1 MSESQTEEKLIQAIS
16 NHHLGQGNK
25 RLTIQMVSDS
35 AGISRQAFNRYYKH
49 LKPYVLGK
57 RPIGE
62 LLKNEPSDLTVLIAG
77 CQQRIRELQDE
88 VKRLLD
94 GRDAHFEGVRQT
106 YITTLM
112 CGDITL
118 NSHNEIRTRLE
129 KQALHN
135 EILVR
140 EKRRIDAD
148 LTASIA
154 RETELSRQLSAGSA
168 GTGDIVPL
176 TPDLTE
182 ASRNF
187 SKTGDIGAFEVAKD
201 AAMEN
206 LLKKIN
212 ALCRAGDV
220 RLILVVDRYLIDFE
234 KYVNRVRVKATG
246 TVAIVRT
253 PILSRP
259 ELKLFVGKIR
269 SATSISVHFPVS
281 TSEAVSRAQR
291 QFLFRH
297 VPSSETEAAD
307 RMPAPTVQDGFEEVL
322 MVRVRQ
328 GE

>member
-1 MSESQTEEKLIQAIS
+1 MSESQTEEKLIKAIS
-16 NHHLGQGNK
+16 NHHLGEGNK
-25 RLTIQMVSDS
+25 RLTIQMVSES
-35 AGISRQAFNRYYKH
+35 VGISRQAFNRYYKH

-62 LLKNEPSDLTVLIAG
+62 LLKNETSDLTALIAS
-77 CQQRIRELQDE
+77 CQNRIRELQDE

-94 GRDAHFEGVRQT
+94 ERDAHLEGVRQG

-135 EILVR
+135 EVLVR
-140 EKRRIDAD
+140 DKRLIEAE
-148 LTASIA
+148 LTAAMA

-168 GTGDIVPL
+168 ATGDIVAL

-182 ASRNF
+182 ALRHF
-187 SKTGDIGAFEVAKD
+187 VRTGDIGAFEVAKD

-212 ALCRAGDV
+212 TLCRPGGV
-220 RLILVVDRYLIDFE
+220 KVVLVVDRYLINFE
-234 KYVNRVRVKATG
+234 KHVDRVRVQLPG

-259 ELKLFVGKIR
+259 ELKMFAGKIM

-281 TSEAVSRAQR
+281 SSESVSKAQR
-291 QFLFRH
+291 HFLFRN
-297 VPSSETEAAD
+297 VPSRETEAAD
-307 RMPAPTVQDGFEEVL
+307 RMSAPTVQDGFEEVL